1 VHDCRPRVFVRRH
14 TGGRPGGWDEL
25 RRPNDRGLQQSEPNT
40 PLNTTQA
47 IVHSPTAYKTQSEI
61 DKPLSIARMETQIMS
76 KKKVYL
82 HYKTRS
88 QAVSKIAYLIHA
100 DFLVISDCF

>member
-1 VHDCRPRVFVRRH
+1 V
-14 TGGRPGGWDEL
+14 GGRPGGWDELMRADDML

-61 DKPLSIARMETQIMS
+61 DKPLSVARMETQIMS
-76 KKKVYL
+76 KKTVYL
-82 HYKTRS
+82 RYKTRS
-88 QAVSKIAYLIHA
+88 QNCLMQT
-100 DFLVISDCF
+100 L